1 MRPKVLAIAGY
12 DQSGGAGVLADIKTL
27 EAHGVYGYAV
37 CTAMTY
43 QNEREIRRVEW
54 VPEADVLEQIDVCFA
69 SAGFEWVK
77 IGITASMASAAAIIR
92 HVRRYNPAAK
102 VVLDPVIK
110 ASSGV
115 TFWAG
120 AAGAGGG
127 LAWGDAGGGSVRAEA
142 GNGATSGKA
151 WAEAAAWRELVAE
164 CFVLTPNWEE
174 VGWLYPG
181 EEAEDRCRELSRTG
195 SAIYLKGGHHPR
207 FPGRDI
213 LWSQGEAMVME
224 ADKGAG
230 IVYPKHGSGCVL
242 ASALTA
248 GLALGYTLPV
258 AALRAKEYTVAFLT
272 SNKSLLGWHHWN
284 DCIS

>member
-1 MRPKVLAIAGY
+1 MSEDRPRVLVIAGY

-54 VPEADVLEQIDVCFA
+54 MPEADVLEQVDVCFA
-69 SAGFEWVK
+69 SAAFDWVK
-77 IGITASMASAAAIIR
+77 MGITASMSSAATIIR
-92 HVRRYNPAAK
+92 HVRKHNPTAR
-102 VVLDPVIK
+102 VVLDPVVK

-115 TFWAG
+115 SFWAG
-120 AAGAGGG
+120 
-127 LAWGDAGGGSVRAEA
+127 
-142 GNGATSGKA
+142 T
-151 WAEAAAWRELVAE
+151 AAWKELVAE

-181 EEAEDRCRELSRTG
+181 EEVEDRCRELSRTG
-195 SAIYLKGGHHPR
+195 STIYLKGGHNPR
-207 FPGRDI
+207 SPGRDI
-213 LWSQGEAMVME
+213 LWSQGRAMVME
-224 ADKGAG
+224 ADPAMG

-248 GLALGYTLPV
+248 GLALGYEV
-258 AALRAKEYTVAFLT
+258 QAAALRAKRYTAEFLT
-272 SNKSLLGWHHWN
+272 SNKSLLGWHRWN

>member
-1 MRPKVLAIAGY
+1 MSEQRPRVLVIAGY

-43 QNEREIRRVEW
+43 QNEREIRRVGW
-54 VPEADVLEQIDVCFA
+54 MAEADVLEQIDVCFE

-77 IGITASMASAAAIIR
+77 MGITASMSSAAAIIR

-110 ASSGV
+110 ASSGA
-115 TFWAG
+115 TFWEG
-120 AAGAGGG
+120 TAAGNVVGEWR
-127 LAWGDAGGGSVRAEA
+127 AWE
-142 GNGATSGKA
+142 
-151 WAEAAAWRELVAE
+151 ELVAE
-164 CFVLTPNWEE
+164 CFVLTPNWAE
-174 VGWLYPG
+174 VGWLYPSG
-181 EEAEDRCRELSRTG
+181 DVEERCRELSRMGAT
-195 SAIYLKGGHHPR
+195 IYLKGGHNPR
-207 FPGRDI
+207 SPGRDI
-213 LWSQGEAMVME
+213 LWSGGEATVME
-224 ADKGAG
+224 SDAGTG

-248 GLALGYTLPV
+248 GLALGYALP
-258 AALRAKEYTVAFLT
+258 AAAFRAKRYTAEFLT

-284 DCIS
+284 GCIS